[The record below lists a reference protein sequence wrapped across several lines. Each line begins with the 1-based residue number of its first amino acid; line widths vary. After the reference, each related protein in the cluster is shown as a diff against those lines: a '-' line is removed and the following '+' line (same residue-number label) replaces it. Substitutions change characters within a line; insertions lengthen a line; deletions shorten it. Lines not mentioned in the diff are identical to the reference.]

1 MKNYPEWESKKRL
14 IDLRNRYCTLY
25 ENEDGSKFYIE
36 PAFYT
41 TLETFKVHY
50 PDRINDILAEMDRAV
65 KANKFVVFTADDE
78 KPLTFVPEN
87 VEAVYL
93 EITDITN
100 KLKIFLEDKS
110 RGSDYGD

>member
-1 MKNYPEWESKKRL
+1 MRIS
-14 IDLRNRYCTLY
+14 
-25 ENEDGSKFYIE
+25 EDGSKFYIE

-78 KPLTFVPEN
+78 NPLTFVPEN

>member
-1 MKNYPEWESKKRL
+1 MAEKYLLGLAEEIKKL
-14 IDLRNRYCTLY
+14 IPGNVDVH
-25 ENEDGSKFYIE
+25 EDD
-36 PAFYT
+36 
-41 TLETFKVHY
+41 
-50 PDRINDILAEMDRAV
+50 DRVNILAEMDRAV

-78 KPLTFVPEN
+78 NPLTFVPEN
-87 VEAVYL
+87 IDAVYL

>member
-1 MKNYPEWESKKRL
+1 MYYILHGNDSNRMKQKLASIKQKHDISQVLVFDCNSSL
-14 IDLRNRYCTLY
+14 Q
-25 ENEDGSKFYIE
+25 S
-36 PAFYT
+36 
-41 TLETFKVHY
+41 
-50 PDRINDILAEMDRAV
+50 DILAEMDRAV

-78 KPLTFVPEN
+78 NPLTFVPEN

>member
-25 ENEDGSKFYIE
+25 ENEDGSKFY
-36 PAFYT
+36 
-41 TLETFKVHY
+41 KVHY

-78 KPLTFVPEN
+78 NPLTFVPEN